1 MSQYRKRFTEEEFAK
16 ELHEHIKATPKD
28 FTDEQL
34 AKQTR
39 AKARHYKK
47 AIDELDSVSKRLKQL
62 AEKYNDDTLRK
73 EVDFSINRIERAIGA
88 YGEASL
94 IHNHV
99 HASWSEPDQIDD

>member
-16 ELHEHIKATPKD
+16 ELHEHIKAIPKD

-47 AIDELDSVSKRLKQL
+47 AIDELDGVSKRLKQL
-62 AEKYNDDTLRK
+62 AEKHGDDALRK
-73 EVDFSINRIERAIGA
+73 EVDFSISRIERAIGA
-88 YGEASL
+88 YGEASMVF
-94 IHNHV
+94 NHV
-99 HASWSEPDQIDD
+99 YGSWTEPDIIDD